1 MKELSVGEQ
10 RYKAVM
16 AVLSGGRTVT
26 EVARDGDVSRQTLH
40 AGLARYEQEGMEGMG
55 DRSHRP
61 AHCPHQM
68 PALIEVRVLEM
79 RRQKPF
85 WGPRRLALEL
95 ARKGV
100 TPTPS
105 ASAIYRCLLRA
116 GVIQP
121 VPRRWRREDWKRWER
136 GAAMELWQL
145 DVVGGFHLADGT
157 TAKACEGFSLALRK
171 YGVPDQVLTDNGKV
185 FTGRFAQPPV
195 EVLFDRICRE
205 NGIEHLLTQ
214 PRSPTTT
221 GKIERFHKTLRLEL
235 DTRQVFKDIT
245 TAQEAMDEWVEHYNA
260 ERPHRSLDDVTP
272 ASRFKAGTTQ
282 VREPER
288 NGDYWVS
295 RKVTSN
301 GIVCVG
307 YQKVNVGQRNAGS
320 ACDIL
325 VRDGGAAVLGG
336 QPAGQDGG
344 ASNER
349 SDSQEECR
357 GAGPAALVLQ
367 RSVKDQPNQ
376 LRQASTDAAHR
387 LQFSCRSSAEVSHW
401 AFGWCVSLSR
411 MREM

>member
-16 AVLSGGRTVT
+16 AVLSDGRTVT
-26 EVARDGDVSRQTLH
+26 EVARDWEVSRQTVH
-40 AGLARYEQEGMEGMG
+40 AWLARYEREGMEGMG
-55 DRSHRP
+55 NRSHRP
-61 AHCPHQM
+61 AMCPHQM
-68 PALIEVRVLEM
+68 PALIEVKVLEM
-79 RRQKPF
+79 RRYKPF

-95 ARKGV
+95 AKKGV
-100 TPTPS
+100 IPTPS
-105 ASAIYRCLLRA
+105 PSAIYRCLLRA
-116 GVIQP
+116 GLVQP
-121 VPRRWRREDWKRWER
+121 MPRRWRKEDWKRWER

-145 DVVGGFHLADGT
+145 DVLGGFHLADGT
-157 TAKACEGFSLALRK
+157 TAKALTGLDDHSRFCVSVRLMHRERTSKVCEGFNLALRQ

-205 NGIEHLLTQ
+205 NGIDHLLTK

-235 DTRQVFKDIT
+235 NTRQVFKNLT
-245 TAQEAMDEWVEHYNA
+245 TAQEAVDEWVTYYNT
-260 ERPHRSLDDVTP
+260 ERPHRSLDDVP
-272 ASRFKAGTTQ
+272 PVSRFKAGATQ
-282 VREPER
+282 ARQPEP

-325 VRDGGAAVLGG
+325 VKDGL
-336 QPAGQDGG
+336 
-344 ASNER
+344 
-349 SDSQEECR
+349 
-357 GAGPAALVLQ
+357 
-367 RSVKDQPNQ
+367 
-376 LRQASTDAAHR
+376 
-387 LQFSCRSSAEVSHW
+387 LQFWVGSQLVKSEVRATKGVIRKKNAEGQ
-401 AFGWCVSLSR
+401 APR
-411 MREM
+411 R